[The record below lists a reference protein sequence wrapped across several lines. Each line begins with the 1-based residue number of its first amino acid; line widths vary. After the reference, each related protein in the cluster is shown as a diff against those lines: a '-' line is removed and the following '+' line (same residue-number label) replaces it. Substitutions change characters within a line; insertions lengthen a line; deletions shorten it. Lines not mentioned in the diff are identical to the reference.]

1 VLFAAETMFVS
12 STIPAMGLSSAGDQ
26 EPSAGE
32 RIPVPPWRKPRKAA
46 PPKQPLSQ
54 ELILDTALRVLRAEG
69 LDAVTMR
76 RVAQE
81 LGTGPASLYA
91 HVSNKDEL
99 LELMLDHI
107 AAEISL
113 PQPDPARWQEQIKEV
128 AREARRVWSAYGDI
142 SRVSLG
148 NIPTGPNQLAVAERQ
163 LAIMRAGGVPDQVAA
178 WFVDRLALY
187 IDADALEGSMYVS
200 RIKEGWD
207 AEQYFGQIREYLSSL
222 PPERFPVIVS
232 MTDTLMT
239 GGDEERF
246 EFGLDLM
253 VRGLASYVTG

>member
-1 VLFAAETMFVS
+1 MGPAEGDDELTAET
-12 STIPAMGLSSAGDQ
+12 GRSADQ
-26 EPSAGE
+26 
-32 RIPVPPWRKPRKAA
+32 RVPVPPWRKPRKAA

-54 ELILDTALRVLRAEG
+54 EAILETALRVLRAEG

-107 AAEISL
+107 AAEISV
-113 PQPDPARWQEQIKEV
+113 PEPDPARWQEQIKEV
-128 AREARRVWSAYGDI
+128 AREARRVWSAYADI

-148 NIPTGPNQLAVAERQ
+148 NIPTGPNQLTIAEGQ
-163 LAIMRAGGVPDQVAA
+163 LAIMRAGGVPDQIAA
-178 WFVDRLALY
+178 WFVDRLGLF

-200 RIKEGWD
+200 RLKEGWD
-207 AEQYFGQIREYLSSL
+207 AERYFGQIREYYISL
-222 PPERFPVIVS
+222 PRERFPLIVS

-253 VRGLASYVTG
+253 VRGLASYVTE